1 MVQVV
6 LEVFHRA
13 HLWQNLLDDVLVVA
27 QDFIECI
34 WLETVAS
41 LQINKLSE
49 RETSQVVTFHDSIEF
64 WILFLQSHHTGT
76 CEHDFQ
82 LWVEVVAL
90 AQLLAPVR
98 LLEDLVDEKGSA
110 AMADKVACKVCD
122 SSALEIEIVHIHIQ
136 ALAVSRAKVLFGI
149 LEKECRLAYT
159 ACSLNANHTVAPVYF
174 VHQGASYW
182 CVRMLYEVCMCSE
195 ECFFHEFN
203 IVSKLFLRCKGN

>member
-41 LQINKLSE
+41 LQIDKLSE

-64 WILFLQSHHTGT
+64 RILFLQSHHAGT

-90 AQLLAPVR
+90 AQLLAP
-98 LLEDLVDEKGSA
+98 
-110 AMADKVACKVCD
+110 
-122 SSALEIEIVHIHIQ
+122 I
-136 ALAVSRAKVLFGI
+136 
-149 LEKECRLAYT
+149 
-159 ACSLNANHTVAPVYF
+159 
-174 VHQGASYW
+174 
-182 CVRMLYEVCMCSE
+182 
-195 ECFFHEFN
+195 
-203 IVSKLFLRCKGN
+203 